1 MASPLLRRKPA
12 HSPVRF
18 SRLSGLTIIELLV
31 VVVVIAVLAGF
42 TLAALGGSN
51 EQAARKRTQVEIS
64 SMGNALEAYRSKFG
78 SYPPALNG
86 SNVPLTNIAR
96 FLQSEKIAQ
105 ASGVALD
112 PFGNPYIYL
121 YPGARNR
128 ASYDL
133 YSEGRDK
140 TQTNAYIGNW

>member
-1 MASPLLRRKPA
+1 MIPQSRQALPLSPCKHPA
-12 HSPVRF
+12 
-18 SRLSGLTIIELLV
+18 LSGLTIIELLV
-31 VVVVIAVLAGF
+31 VVVVIAVLAGL

-86 SNVPLTNIAR
+86 SNVPLTNITR
-96 FLQSEKIAQ
+96 FLQSEKIAET
-105 ASGVALD
+105 AGAALD

-121 YPGARNR
+121 YPGVRNR
-128 ASYDL
+128 ATYDL

-140 TQTNAYIGNW
+140 AQTNAYIGNW

>member
-1 MASPLLRRKPA
+1 MVTPRARQAQLLSPSKHPA
-12 HSPVRF
+12 
-18 SRLSGLTIIELLV
+18 LSGLTIIELLV
-31 VVVVIAVLAGF
+31 VVVVIAVIAGL

-86 SNVPLTNIAR
+86 SNVPLINIAR
-96 FLQSEKIAQ
+96 FLQSEKIAE
-105 ASGVALD
+105 AAGAALD

-121 YPGARNR
+121 YPGSRNR
-128 ASYDL
+128 ASYDI
-133 YSEGRDK
+133 YSRGSDSAK
-140 TQTNAYIGNW
+140 TNAYIGNW